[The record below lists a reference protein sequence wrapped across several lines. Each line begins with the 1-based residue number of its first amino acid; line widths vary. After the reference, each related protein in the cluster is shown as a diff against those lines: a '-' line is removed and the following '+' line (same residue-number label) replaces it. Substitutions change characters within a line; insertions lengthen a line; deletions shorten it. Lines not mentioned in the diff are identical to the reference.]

1 MNRYKIILTQNH
13 SLDRRYKRMVEI
25 IMKTTKL
32 DYIDS
37 RKESWNEVVN
47 GLDTYEINLNLTEEE
62 VRALKNNF
70 FEVQELI

>member
-1 MNRYKIILTQNH
+1 
-13 SLDRRYKRMVEI
+13 MVEI
-25 IMKTTKL
+25 IMKTSKL